1 MLFALIILGITV
13 GILLFLLILQK
24 REIKKISDQLSEV
37 KNQDTNLLI
46 HSSGSGKTYTELINE
61 INALL
66 RNIQKVKIQYEQ
78 KNHAIEQMLTNIS
91 HDLRTPLTSAMG
103 YIHIVQNSD
112 ITEEEKSRELA
123 IIEKRL
129 IRLEELINS
138 FFEFSQIISSGKQ
151 PEKEELNIIAILEE
165 SIVHYYDDYCSKNRK
180 IILNCNENRIMINS
194 NKNMLL
200 RIFDNL
206 ISNAFKHGIGDLT
219 VSIDN
224 GSSTSKIDDTDKA
237 VELHIRFANELS
249 EPDMDIEHIFDEFYT
264 TDISRTKGNT
274 GLGLAIVKQFAE
286 MLGGTVSATN
296 TDGHF
301 ELMLDLVI

>member
-1 MLFALIILGITV
+1 MLFALIILGITA

-61 INALL
+61 INSLL

-103 YIHIVQNSD
+103 YIHIIQNSD

-151 PEKEELNIIAILEE
+151 PEKEELNIITILEE
-165 SIVHYYDDYCSKNRK
+165 SIVHYYDDYNAKNRQ
-180 IILNCNENRIMINS
+180 IVLNCHENRIMINS
-194 NKNMLL
+194 NKNMLI

-206 ISNAFKHGIGDLT
+206 ISNAFKHGVGDLT
-219 VSIDN
+219 VSINKVND
-224 GSSTSKIDDTDKA
+224 S
-237 VELHIRFANELS
+237 LCIRFANELS

-286 MLGGTVSATN
+286 MLGGKVSATN

-301 ELMLDLVI
+301 ELILDLVI